1 MGAKS
6 RNAKR
11 VKTIEPETV
20 IEVRTPIEEQCISR
34 KKKFSTVDEVPST
47 AYDGVTALR
56 GYLCDL
62 CGWWHCTSG
71 GTIRWRKPGRGN
83 VQPGQEG
90 LARR

>member
-1 MGAKS
+1 MGARS
-6 RNAKR
+6 RNKLR
-11 VKTIEPETV
+11 VVTVEPETV
-20 IEVRTPIEEQCISR
+20 IHVSSPIEERCYSGKI
-34 KKKFSTVDEVPST
+34 KFTSLEAVPENG
-47 AYDGVTALR
+47 YNGTALR